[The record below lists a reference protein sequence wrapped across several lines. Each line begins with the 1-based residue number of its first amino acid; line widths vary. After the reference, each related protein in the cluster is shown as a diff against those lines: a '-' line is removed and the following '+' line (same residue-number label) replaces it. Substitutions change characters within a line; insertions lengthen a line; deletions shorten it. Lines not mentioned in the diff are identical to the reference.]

1 MTEASAPLFMQPQW
15 LPFTFVVMWAVITGL
30 LAHISGWAGLSSH
43 FRAAAPPS
51 GERFRFVSG
60 SMGLKSFPV
69 SYGGCLFLDVN
80 THGFRLSIL
89 FPFRFQSPPLFV
101 PWSQVAS
108 VTEKKFL
115 FMAFTEL
122 RLRDH
127 WPTISIRGKAGKFIQ
142 EAYARSSS
150 TGAA

>member
-1 MTEASAPLFMQPQW
+1 MNEASAPLFMQPQW
-15 LPFTFVVMWAVITGL
+15 LPFAFVVMWAVITGL
-30 LAHISGWAGLSSH
+30 LAHLSGWAGLSSY
-43 FRAAAPPS
+43 FRATAPPS

-60 SMGLKSFPV
+60 SMSLKSFPV
-69 SYGGCLFLDVN
+69 SYGGCLFFDVN
-80 THGFRLSIL
+80 TDGFGLSIL

-101 PWSQVAS
+101 PWAQVAS

-127 WPTISIRGKAGKFIQ
+127 WPTISIRGKAGKAIR

-150 TGAA
+150 TGTA